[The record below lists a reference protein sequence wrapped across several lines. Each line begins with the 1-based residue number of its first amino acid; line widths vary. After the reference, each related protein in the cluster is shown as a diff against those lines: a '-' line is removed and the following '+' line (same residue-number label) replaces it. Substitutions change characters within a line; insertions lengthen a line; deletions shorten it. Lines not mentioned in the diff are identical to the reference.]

1 MRSFSSEKVR
11 HLILRADSGDALPD
25 ALVRELRDQ
34 AVTCGWLR
42 ASGVLRDVELRAFR
56 GELGSLG
63 PPRRIEGLV
72 HVVTLEGSVGLHAG
86 DVSLGL
92 RAVLARETD
101 RGLETLAGEIVSAR
115 VVALEAIVTALD
127 ELAVVRAL
135 DTEAGVW
142 LLGEAALT
150 SVAAPSPVEAER
162 PRAPSPA
169 ASSPAAPPPPPEP
182 AWSDAVALTT
192 PAEVARDAP
201 ARRNPSLAGASSS
214 SPAMPQRPARSAQR
228 EVDDGVM
235 PEPGDVVD
243 HFAFGRCEVLKS
255 DGDRL
260 HLRTKDNR
268 VKEIALEMLR
278 VTPLPEEDGHRRYRL
293 DRRL

>member
-214 SPAMPQRPARSAQR
+214 SPAMPQRPARSVQR